1 MQPWE
6 IWILKKAI
14 WEEPGPTLAGSLT
27 VPAFQSPQLSHISH
41 HQQEWLFSITAIWSS
56 NTLRRNLK
64 HQTPSI
70 NRETP
75 NLLQWVNPSP
85 HWNTALVPD
94 KNGQGIGSPGQWPAE
109 HPAGGDY
116 INTSRRSLWGAGAS
130 HCLRGHCTQP
140 GPCLYPL
147 RTWIQE
153 CKMNNIFLSGIT
165 HLVWLVT
172 DKQHDKIIAS
182 LDEVS

>member
-1 MQPWE
+1 MRNMN
-6 IWILKKAI
+6 LKESNLRGT
-14 WEEPGPTLAGSLT
+14 WPYSCRFPYSSCFPVSLAVIHNLT
-27 VPAFQSPQLSHISH
+27 HFSSSTGVT
-41 HQQEWLFSITAIWSS
+41 FSITAFWSS

-75 NLLQWVNPSP
+75 NLLQWVNPPP

-130 HCLRGHCTQP
+130 HCLCGHCAHSR
-140 GPCLYPL
+140 G
-147 RTWIQE
+147 R
-153 CKMNNIFLSGIT
+153 
-165 HLVWLVT
+165 
-172 DKQHDKIIAS
+172 AS
-182 LDEVS
+182 TRWEREFRNATFS